1 MDVKM
6 QLIEDL
12 SKIKKPFSNAVL
24 TIGNFDGVH
33 KGHLALF
40 ELVRKKAEALSGTAV
55 AVTFDPH
62 PLVVLRPEHRPPL
75 ITLREQK
82 VELIEK
88 SGLLDVLVMI
98 PFNRDFAAMAA
109 RDFINLLIEKI
120 GMKALIVGPDYAFG
134 RNREGNI
141 ALLKELGSA
150 RGFEVIVP
158 DWVLPDNA
166 EDRISSTAIRKTV
179 ADGKVEEVVPM
190 LGRFYQVRG
199 VVEHGRKRGGD
210 LLGFPTANI
219 RLADELC
226 PATGVYAV
234 TVEGPMGFHL
244 GVANIGYSPTF
255 DDKVFTVEVYLLDFK
270 GELYGQK
277 IRVNFV
283 KRLRSEKKFSGV
295 DALSAQIKQDVEE
308 TRRVLAEKG
317 IRKSP

>member
-1 MDVKM
+1 M
-6 QLIEDL
+6 QFIENI
-12 SKIKKPFSNAVL
+12 SKIKTPFPRAVV

-40 ELVRKKAEALSGTAV
+40 SLVRKKADELNGTTV
-55 AVTFDPH
+55 AITFDPH
-62 PLVVLRPEHRPPL
+62 PLIVLRPERRPPL

-88 SGLLDVLVMI
+88 SGLLDALVMI
-98 PFNRDFAAMAA
+98 PFDREFAAIPAKTFIDLLLA
-109 RDFINLLIEKI
+109 RV
-120 GMKALIVGPDYAFG
+120 GMKAIIVGPDYAFG

-141 ALLKELGSA
+141 ALLKELGKEH
-150 RGFEVIVP
+150 GFEVMVP

-166 EDRISSTAIRKTV
+166 KDRISSTAIRKTV
-179 ADGKVEEVVPM
+179 AEGKVEEVVPM

-199 VVEHGRKRGGD
+199 MVEHGRKRGGD

-219 RLADELC
+219 RLMDELC

-255 DDKVFTVEVYLLDFK
+255 DDKIFTAEVHLLDFK
-270 GELYGQK
+270 GDLYGKK
-277 IRVNFV
+277 IRVNFI
-283 KRLRSEKKFSGV
+283 KRLREEKKFSGIE
-295 DALSAQIKQDVEE
+295 ALSAQIRKDIEE
-308 TRRVLAEKG
+308 ARQIFENQG
-317 IRKSP
+317 IQKNRE

>member
-1 MDVKM
+1 M

-12 SKIKKPFSNAVL
+12 SKITKPFPNAVL

-40 ELVRKKAEALSGTAV
+40 ELVRKKAKELSGTAV
-55 AVTFDPH
+55 AITFDPH
-62 PLVVLRPEHRPPL
+62 PLVVLRPERRPPL

-82 VELIEK
+82 VELIQK
-88 SGLLDVLVMI
+88 SNLLDALIMI
-98 PFNRDFAAMAA
+98 PFNRDFAAMGA
-109 RDFINLLIEKI
+109 RDFIDLLIKKI
-120 GMKALIVGPDYAFG
+120 GMKAIIVGPDYAFG

-141 ALLKELGSA
+141 SLLKELGKEC
-150 RGFEVIVP
+150 GFEVLVP
-158 DWVLPDNA
+158 DWVLPENA

-179 ADGKVEEVVPM
+179 AEGRMEEVVPM

-226 PATGVYAV
+226 PAGGVYAV

-255 DDKVFTVEVYLLDFK
+255 EDKIFTVEVFLLDFK
-270 GELYGQK
+270 GELYGEK

-283 KRLRSEKKFSGV
+283 KRLREEKKFSGV
-295 DALSAQIKQDVEE
+295 EALSAQIKADVEE
-308 TRRVLAEKG
+308 TRRVLEEKG